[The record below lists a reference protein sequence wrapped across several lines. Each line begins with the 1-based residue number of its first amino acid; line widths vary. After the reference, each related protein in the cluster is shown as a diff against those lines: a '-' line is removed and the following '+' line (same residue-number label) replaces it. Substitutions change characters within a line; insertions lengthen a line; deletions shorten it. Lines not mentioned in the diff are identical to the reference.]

1 MEHKCF
7 RELCYKTFLQSL
19 HSHLQHAGELGQQ
32 WGQKSVQAASASVN
46 YWWER
51 YEEFVGLNEVR
62 EAQTNVTE
70 VC

>member
-1 MEHKCF
+1 MN
-7 RELCYKTFLQSL
+7 SL
-19 HSHLQHAGELGQQ
+19 DWIYSLYSYPQHAGELGRQ
-32 WGQKSVQAASASVN
+32 WGQKSVQAASVSVN

-70 VC
+70 VS